1 MVLRSWQEIAAY
13 LHRGIRTVQ
22 RWEVTLEM
30 PVHRDASNPRCLV
43 VAFQHE
49 LDAWMAD
56 VARSRRARDGSDQT
70 PVVLNTWK
78 EIAAHLHRG
87 VRTVQRW
94 EATLGMPVR
103 RLGTTPRAPV
113 LAFQNE
119 LDAWRTVSIGI
130 RLPPGTQLR
139 PRTPRRLL
147 SKAGTSV
154 NVEQVDF
161 GFHLKAGFRRFL
173 GKAGRRRRYNC
184 CHAAC
189 GVYPL

>member
-22 RWEVTLEM
+22 RWEVTLGM
-30 PVHRDASNPRCLV
+30 PVHRDGSSRRAPV
-43 VAFQHE
+43 IAVQHE

-56 VARSRRARDGSDQT
+56 VARTRRARDRSGQT

-78 EIAAHLHRG
+78 EIARHLRRG

-113 LAFQNE
+113 LAFQHE
-119 LDAWRTVSIGI
+119 LDGWRTEH
-130 RLPPGTQLR
+130 REFPATTMR
-139 PRTPRRLL
+139 PRTQHPPL
-147 SKAGTSV
+147 SEAGTSL

-161 GFHLKAGFRRFL
+161 GLYLNARVGES
-173 GKAGRRRRYNC
+173 
-184 CHAAC
+184 
-189 GVYPL
+189 

>member
-22 RWEVTLEM
+22 RWEVTLGM
-30 PVHRDASNPRCLV
+30 PVHRDGSNPRGPV
-43 VAFQHE
+43 VAFNHE

-56 VARSRRARDGSDQT
+56 VARARRASDGSSKT

-103 RLGTTPRAPV
+103 RLGATPRAPV
-113 LAFQNE
+113 VAFQHE
-119 LDAWRTVSIGI
+119 LDGWRTEQRDS
-130 RLPPGTQLR
+130 PPPPAHR
-139 PRTPRRLL
+139 
-147 SKAGTSV
+147 
-154 NVEQVDF
+154 
-161 GFHLKAGFRRFL
+161 
-173 GKAGRRRRYNC
+173 
-184 CHAAC
+184 C
-189 GVYPL
+189 GLAHHKVPYQQQERV